1 MVRIKINRVKQL
13 FLSQDQPIFKNQRFY
28 LLGLTTTL
36 VVLHLSL
43 VLNHPLQRNLL
54 PDYILFWTG
63 IILLL
68 WRIRHQR
75 SLDSDLLSS
84 LFGLLL
90 LILVIV
96 RPLYLWN
103 LDTALF
109 LGGPLVVFAGLG
121 LIVLGFRGL
130 RRQWHE
136 VLLLCLIIPTPILTL
151 EDLLPFTHLTTA
163 TSAELLHYIGFKA
176 TYQANLLTLPTGQV
190 FVGYPCTGGPLIIYL
205 FKICLLSLIIFPLN
219 WLQKLE
225 LALCAIGT
233 GFGVGCFRVA
243 LLALMVNNLDLFHYW
258 HGPKGTQIFLAV
270 ATTIFVVLCNWLLP
284 IDEFNP
290 RKKQLLITPVVGSNQ
305 KWRIPLLATT
315 WIGMVLAA
323 VYLVCVPNSRRA
335 KSFAFPDKLAIQ
347 GWQQLSAHPMG
358 VQLVKDVTVDDNN
371 SDFVLSGKQ
380 YRYRHNQQ
388 LDVQMRYIVSTQ
400 GDVEN
405 YLKKFTEI
413 TQVKHIQKNIRSED
427 GIGYYLLLTDNN
439 QAYLTACINPRGG
452 STVTSAQFLHNRNN
466 YDFTSHRIVQ
476 ELLGTAILKD
486 NRCLWVQLSTPLN
499 GNNSESAYRILSS
512 VWAANYTAWRA
523 LFPTPSGI
531 VTSLSRLK

>member
-1 MVRIKINRVKQL
+1 MVRIKINWVKQF
-13 FLSQDQPIFKNQRFY
+13 FLTQARSIFKNQRFY

-63 IILLL
+63 IILVL
-68 WRIRHQR
+68 WRTPDQR
-75 SLDSDLLSS
+75 DLNSDLLSS

-109 LGGPLVVFAGLG
+109 VGGPLVAFAGLG

-136 VLLLCLIIPTPILTL
+136 VLLLCFIIYIPILTL
-151 EDLLPFTHLTTA
+151 EDFLPFSHLTTA

-176 TYQANLLTLPTGQV
+176 SYQADLLTLPTGQV
-190 FVGYPCTGGPLIIYL
+190 FVGYPCTGGSLIIYL
-205 FKICLLSLIIFPLN
+205 LKICLLSLIIFPLN
-219 WLQKLE
+219 WLQKLG

-233 GFGVGCFRVA
+233 GFGVGCLRVA
-243 LLALMVNNLDLFHYW
+243 LLALTVNNLDLFHYW
-258 HGPKGTQIFLAV
+258 HGQKGAQIFLAV

-290 RKKQLLITPVVGSNQ
+290 RKKQLLITPVVGS
-305 KWRIPLLATT
+305 KHSLRIPLLATT
-315 WIGMVLAA
+315 WIGMMLAA
-323 VYLVCVPNSRRA
+323 VYLVCVPNRGRA
-335 KSFAFPDKLAIQ
+335 TYAFPDKLAIK
-347 GWQQLSAHPMG
+347 GWQQFSAQPVG
-358 VQLVKDVTVDDNN
+358 AQLVKDITADDNN

-380 YRYRHNQQ
+380 YRYRHNNQEV
-388 LDVQMRYIVSTQ
+388 DVQMRYIVSTQ
-400 GDVEN
+400 GDIEN

-413 TQVKHIQKNIRSED
+413 TQVKDIQKNIRSED

-439 QAYLTACINPRGG
+439 QAHLTACINPRGG
-452 STVTSAQFLHNRNN
+452 STVTQAQFLHNRNN
-466 YDFTSHRIVQ
+466 YDFTSNRIVPW
-476 ELLGTAILKD
+476 LLGTAILKD

-499 GNNSESAYRILSS
+499 GDNSESAYRMLES
-512 VWAANYTAWRA
+512 VWAAKYTAWRSQ
-523 LFPTPSGI
+523 FPTP
-531 VTSLSRLK
+531 